1 MKNNTADFLWKLRML
16 RKEPFLVVFIV
27 ILLALLTLFVIYP
40 LVMIIRYSI
49 TSDGGTLSLQT
60 LFDVLQNRSYRTT
73 FTNSIK
79 LGVISAVIATVIGYI
94 FAFTITRT
102 EVPLK
107 GFMKTMATIPII
119 SPPFVLSL
127 SIIFLFGRKG
137 LVTNGL
143 LGITDF
149 NVYGMHSLILVQVLS
164 FFPVA
169 YLTLSGI
176 LQAIDASVE
185 DAALN
190 LGASR
195 WKIFW
200 TVTFPLS
207 LPGIFSALL
216 LVFIQSLQDFS
227 NPAVIGGGFPTL
239 GVEAYRS
246 ITGMYDLRTGS
257 ILSIML
263 LIPSLIAFLLQKYW
277 VSGKG
282 FVTVTGKPSQN
293 RTKIDEKHIVIPLFS
308 LCILFSAVI
317 VLFYGTVIM
326 GAFVKVWGIDY
337 SLTMDHFHYV
347 VSIGLKPLKNAVL
360 LAVIATPITGLT
372 GMAIAFLTVRKNFI
386 GKGYMSL
393 ASLLTFALPGTVV
406 GISFI
411 LAFND
416 KPFML
421 TGTALI
427 LVCVFVFRNL
437 PVGIEGATSALMQI
451 DPSNEEASLYMGASS
466 FQTFFQV
473 TLPLIK
479 GAFFSGLVCSFVRA
493 MTAVSAIIFLVS
505 ARWNV
510 VTTRIFSLF
519 EVSQYSDAA
528 AYIVIMIV
536 VIMAAI
542 YLLNFLVNRI
552 APDTNVKA
560 RKGFK

>member
-73 FTNSIK
+73 FSNSIK

-195 WKIFW
+195 
-200 TVTFPLS
+200 
-207 LPGIFSALL
+207 
-216 LVFIQSLQDFS
+216 
-227 NPAVIGGGFPTL
+227 
-239 GVEAYRS
+239 
-246 ITGMYDLRTGS
+246 
-257 ILSIML
+257 
-263 LIPSLIAFLLQKYW
+263 
-277 VSGKG
+277 
-282 FVTVTGKPSQN
+282 
-293 RTKIDEKHIVIPLFS
+293 
-308 LCILFSAVI
+308 
-317 VLFYGTVIM
+317 
-326 GAFVKVWGIDY
+326 
-337 SLTMDHFHYV
+337 
-347 VSIGLKPLKNAVL
+347 
-360 LAVIATPITGLT
+360 
-372 GMAIAFLTVRKNFI
+372 
-386 GKGYMSL
+386 
-393 ASLLTFALPGTVV
+393 
-406 GISFI
+406 
-411 LAFND
+411 
-416 KPFML
+416 
-421 TGTALI
+421 
-427 LVCVFVFRNL
+427 
-437 PVGIEGATSALMQI
+437 
-451 DPSNEEASLYMGASS
+451 
-466 FQTFFQV
+466 
-473 TLPLIK
+473 
-479 GAFFSGLVCSFVRA
+479 
-493 MTAVSAIIFLVS
+493 
-505 ARWNV
+505 
-510 VTTRIFSLF
+510 
-519 EVSQYSDAA
+519 
-528 AYIVIMIV
+528 
-536 VIMAAI
+536 
-542 YLLNFLVNRI
+542 
-552 APDTNVKA
+552 
-560 RKGFK
+560 